1 MLAIGPERSQKLTMA
16 QQNQNDPRGLALGFD
31 GVWRC
36 GLGRLRSDVAGPSA
50 YYHVWLSMLYLW
62 CWTSETAA
70 SEDLAIACWVLI
82 VCLWRKRHLYS
93 ISGLCSIVG
102 LVAVPRTAYWMI
114 HRKSSKSWP
123 RLGTWGS
130 FTSMFISQLFP
141 TSMDPSREISS
152 SRTWLMSSFLI
163 SLSAFCKAFGFV
175 PELFIA
181 LHHLRNEVV
190 VGRLPTAAL
199 CIVYINPLW
208 DSRAPLSKMSTKI
221 VDTYSEIRIS
231 RTSKLL

>member
-1 MLAIGPERSQKLTMA
+1 
-16 QQNQNDPRGLALGFD
+16 
-31 GVWRC
+31 
-36 GLGRLRSDVAGPSA
+36 
-50 YYHVWLSMLYLW
+50 
-62 CWTSETAA
+62 
-70 SEDLAIACWVLI
+70 
-82 VCLWRKRHLYS
+82 
-93 ISGLCSIVG
+93 
-102 LVAVPRTAYWMI
+102 
-114 HRKSSKSWP
+114 
-123 RLGTWGS
+123 
-130 FTSMFISQLFP
+130 
-141 TSMDPSREISS
+141 
-152 SRTWLMSSFLI
+152 MSSFLI